1 MTSTIYDISLKH
13 IQLSSINYRSN
24 LQSPNSQ
31 ANLHELAD
39 SIKQNGLMQPVVL
52 KGTYGQPPYDVVVG
66 QRRFMAHQ
74 LLDASTIK
82 ASFTGDISDIDALTL
97 SLSENLLRQELNHS
111 DIMDAVTKLY
121 VHYNYDKQKVKEKLG
136 LSIKAI
142 TSYIKIETQAT
153 TKLKNLIRQNEI
165 SLADAKRAI
174 EASQGDVVK
183 ADALIDEIVRLTNHE
198 KTRLVNFAQSNPQAT
213 VRDIVKSALTPK
225 HEERLILNLSF
236 KIAKAL
242 KIANEKLQIDK
253 EMIALD
259 SLITWLK
266 TNDYLT
272 ISSIKA
278 SAFKTSPCEASIAR
292 FASAKEILF

>member
-1 MTSTIYDISLKH
+1 MIINSTIYDIPLEQIISFDNCSRCNSK
-13 IQLSSINYRSN
+13 
-24 LQSPNSQ
+24 SPNSQ

-52 KGTYGQPPYDVVVG
+52 KGTYGHPPYDVVVG

-74 LLDASTIK
+74 LLGATTIK
-82 ASFTGDISDIDALTL
+82 ASFTGQISDIDALTL
-97 SLSENLLRQELNHS
+97 SLSENLLRQELNRS

-142 TSYIKIETQAT
+142 TGYIKIQTQAT
-153 TKLKNLIRQNEI
+153 AKLKNLIRSGTI
-165 SLADAKRAI
+165 SWADATRAI
-174 EASQGDVVK
+174 EASQGDVAK
-183 ADALIDEIVRLTNHE
+183 ADVLIDEIVKLTSYE
-198 KTRLVNFAQSNPQAT
+198 KTRFVNFAQANPQAT
-213 VRDIVKSALTPK
+213 VRDIVKSAVTPK

-242 KIANEKLQIDK
+242 KLANEHLQIDK

-272 ISSIKA
+272 
-278 SAFKTSPCEASIAR
+278 E
-292 FASAKEILF
+292 